1 MFDRYTPAG
10 WPRPKGLRGFASV
23 VGVGAVV
30 AAAVLAISQPDN
42 GIAGPSV
49 PVAGSGSAPVNTSYV
64 QPVTGGMNLGGTA
77 IETTPPSALVT
88 SVAVPA
94 IKAGH

>member
-1 MFDRYTPAG
+1 MFGRHTSAVG
-10 WPRPKGLRGFASV
+10 CA
-23 VGVGAVV
+23 VGVGAVMV
-30 AAAVLAISQPDN
+30 AAVVTMSQPDN

-64 QPVTGGMNLGGTA
+64 QPATGGMNLGGTA
-77 IETTPPSALVT
+77 ATTTPPSALVT

-94 IKAGH
+94 VRAGH

>member
-1 MFDRYTPAG
+1 M
-10 WPRPKGLRGFASV
+10 LRKYAAV
-23 VGVGAVV
+23 VGLAAIT
-30 AAAVLAISQPDN
+30 AAAALAMIQGDN
-42 GIAGPSV
+42 GIAGPPI

-64 QPVTGGMNLGGTA
+64 QPVTSNMNLGGTA
-77 IETTPPSALVT
+77 IETTPPSVLVT